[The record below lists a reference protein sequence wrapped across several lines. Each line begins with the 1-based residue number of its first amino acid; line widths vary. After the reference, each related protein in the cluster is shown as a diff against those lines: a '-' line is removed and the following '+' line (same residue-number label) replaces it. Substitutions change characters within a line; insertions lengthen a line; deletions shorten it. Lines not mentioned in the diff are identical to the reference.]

1 MAVVDGFAV
10 KDTEA
15 DHTDSK
21 YYRPPGVDYTL
32 GMHVC
37 IRDDPNGEWLPGVVT
52 SLDPRGMRINPHEH
66 TSVRASTLELTGFP
80 LNGTWKQMKPAEAWW
95 LRHHTH
101 TNDSVSVPESIRQ
114 PWVCGLTIPFEI
126 FLPRGLGFA
135 KTPSPLPSGS
145 GLRFGLQRSI
155 RRSIQAGLD
164 RIQAMYDASS
174 TESDDEIADDAW
186 HTSERE
192 YMESDYNSSTVPLYY
207 SSDSDDIRLSDTEEE
222 EEVSEQVDGVKEIM
236 DEALEAEQH

>member
-1 MAVVDGFAV
+1 MGSLPSHRTPVADLHRFMAVVDGFAV

-37 IRDDPNGEWLPGVVT
+37 IRDDPNGDWLPGVVT
-52 SLDPRGMRINPHEH
+52 SLDLRGMRINPNEH
-66 TSVRASTLELTGFP
+66 TSVRASTMQLTGSP

-174 TESDDEIADDAW
+174 TES
-186 HTSERE
+186 E
-192 YMESDYNSSTVPLYY
+192 YD
-207 SSDSDDIRLSDTEEE
+207 SSDSDDIRGSDTEEE